1 MSDARSMI
9 SGDQYL
15 GGLFVFFYRLM
26 RQHWPFA
33 ILLPLV
39 AMAAAYFAAQ
49 QLPPVYLAQGSIRLG
64 RLDGAEA
71 ISLSGAASRMN
82 SLSFKQRV
90 VRSMNLSGAEGA
102 RPAQLIFGSLTVK
115 QETPD
120 TVAVSVRAP
129 TDQQAREAVGIA
141 VGLLNEEQRKTKEPL
156 EADIK
161 EQLAAGDATIANL
174 LEARDSLA
182 ALAKEESKVA
192 PGDPAS
198 ATLRRVW
205 LSDLVS
211 RNEQRLAAARA
222 ERHGL
227 ATRLAAWR
235 TYPTAL
241 VDEVFVS
248 PSLAFAPPATVAI
261 FIGVIIFLGFLL
273 SAAVRESKV
282 PAA

>member
-1 MSDARSMI
+1 MSDARGVI

-15 GGLFVFFYRLM
+15 GGLVGFFCRSI

-33 ILLPLV
+33 MLLPLV
-39 AMAAAYFAAQ
+39 AMAAAYFAAL
-49 QLPPVYLAQGSIRLG
+49 QLPPVYVAQGSIRLG

-71 ISLSGAASRMN
+71 VSLLGAASRIS

-90 VRSMNLSGAEGA
+90 VRSMNLPGAEA
-102 RPAQLIFGSLTVK
+102 ERPAQLIFGSLTVR

-120 TVAVSVRAP
+120 TVAVTVRAV
-129 TDQQAREAVGIA
+129 TDRQARDAVDIA
-141 VGLLNEEQRKTKEPL
+141 VGLLNEEQRKIREPL
-156 EADIK
+156 EADIR
-161 EQLAAGDATIANL
+161 EQLAASDAAIANL
-174 LEARDSLA
+174 LEARDSLS
-182 ALAKEESKVA
+182 ALAKEESKAA

-205 LSDLVS
+205 LSDLDS

-222 ERHGL
+222 ERHTL
-227 ATRLAAWR
+227 ATRLAVWR

-248 PSLAFAPPATVAI
+248 PSFAFAPPATVAI
-261 FIGVIIFLGFLL
+261 FTGVIIFLGFLL
-273 SAAVRESKV
+273 SAAFRGSKV